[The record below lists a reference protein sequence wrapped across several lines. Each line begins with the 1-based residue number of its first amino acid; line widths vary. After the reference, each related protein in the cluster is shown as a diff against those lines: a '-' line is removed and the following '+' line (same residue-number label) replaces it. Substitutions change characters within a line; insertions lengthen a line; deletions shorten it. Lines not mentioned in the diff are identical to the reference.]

1 MAELVQLLKELSKTT
16 NEATEPFEHRKGIVE
31 TISPLTIRVDQKLL
45 LEEEELILTHMVR
58 DYEVDIS
65 VSHETEES
73 EDIKGIMPDFK
84 SHSHK
89 YKGRKKIIIHQ
100 GLKAG
105 EEVILLKVQGGQ
117 AYIVLD
123 RYTPPQTEGEWL

>member
-1 MAELVQLLKELSKTT
+1 MADLIQLLKELSKKT
-16 NEATEPFEHRKGIVE
+16 NETNEPFEHRKGIVE
-31 TISPLTIRVDQKLL
+31 TTSPLTIRVDQKLL
-45 LEEEELILTHMVR
+45 LEEDELILTHLVR

-73 EDIKGIMPDFK
+73 EDIKGVMPDFK
-84 SHSHK
+84 SHDHK

-105 EEVILLKVQGGQ
+105 EEVIMLKVQGGQ

-123 RYTPPQTEGEWL
+123 RYTPPITEGEWL